1 MEIAYFT
8 NVGNVRRNNEDALLI
23 QDKIIWNISLN
34 KVYFEYI
41 DSDYILLAVADGM
54 GGHKRGEVAAR
65 ITLETLKRLKPKTI
79 EEIRLSIE
87 EARKRLEM
95 YVKEFPSAMG
105 LGTALAGLV
114 KNGYRG
120 VVFNVGDCRV
130 YKKIGKFLRR
140 LTKDHT
146 LAEELVNKGLLTE
159 EEVKFYPN
167 RNILTS
173 AVIGDNYQTQ
183 MEIYLKEINI
193 KKNDIYLICS
203 DGLWEVFEN
212 DELERLFNSDDIKEI
227 SENILNELKKRVLK
241 DNVSFIIAKC
251 KK

>member
-8 NVGNVRRNNEDALLI
+8 NVGNVRKNNEDALLI
-23 QDKIIWNISLN
+23 QDKIVWNISLN

-54 GGHKRGEVAAR
+54 GGHKKGELAAR
-65 ITLETLKRLKPKTI
+65 ITLETLRKLKPKTLD
-79 EEIRLSIE
+79 EIKQSIE
-87 EARKRLEM
+87 EARKKLEM

-120 VVFNVGDCRV
+120 IVFNVGDCRV

-146 LAEELVNKGLLTE
+146 LVEELIDRGLLTE
-159 EEVKFYPN
+159 EEAKFFPN
-167 RNILTS
+167 KNVLTS
-173 AVIGDNYQTQ
+173 AVIGDNYQTK
-183 MEIYLKEINI
+183 MDIYLKEISI

-203 DGLWEVFEN
+203 DGLWEVFEKE
-212 DELERLFNSDDIKEI
+212 ELERLFNSEDLREI
-227 SENILNELKKRVLK
+227 SENILKELKGKVLR
-241 DNVSFIIAKC
+241 DNVSFILAKC
-251 KK
+251 IK